1 MRRYIFVASCFSLCF
16 ISTFSTPAL
25 TQELPSNTSQFTQ
38 RPVYRDDFASLA
50 KTMGP
55 VVVNISTSQILE
67 PGQQDAPNPF
77 GGGESFADP
86 GNPLPRGPLPR
97 GPSRRR
103 GQGSGFIVESDGTI
117 VTNNHVVANAEK
129 ITVKLQD
136 EREFEGKVI
145 GRDPKT
151 DIAVIKISATNLPV
165 VPFGDSDQLQVGEWV
180 VALGSPFGLANT
192 ITAGIVSA
200 KGRWL
205 GAGPY
210 DSFIQT
216 DASINPGNS
225 GGPLAN
231 LRGEV
236 VGMNTAIFS
245 RNGINIGIGFATP
258 INLVKELLPQLKNNG
273 RVTRGWLGVSIQQV
287 TADLAASLGLSR
299 PGGALVSDVIDGSPA
314 AKAGIQ
320 VGDVIVEYNGEKINH
335 PNELPIVVART
346 TVGQTV
352 PLKVFRDEKEIGL
365 SVIIESLKEDEIVAP
380 TAKTSELGLSVER
393 FTPEI
398 ARSLGLQDIQGVII
412 TAVNPTGRGA
422 EAGFLRGDVILEID
436 RKPIRDLSDYEK
448 AIAAGKDKNRLFLVR
463 RGDAKIFLALR
474 S

>member
-1 MRRYIFVASCFSLCF
+1 MKRLAHQNIVLALCVWFCFLSA
-16 ISTFSTPAL
+16 AL
-25 TQELPSNTSQFTQ
+25 SEEGPNVSQFKE
-38 RPVYRDDFASLA
+38 RSPDRNDFASLA
-50 KTMGP
+50 KTVGP
-55 VVVNISTSQILE
+55 VVVNISASQVLE
-67 PGQQDAPNPF
+67 GRMQEIPRPF
-77 GGGESFADP
+77 GEPFPYP
-86 GNPLPRGPLPR
+86 GDPLPGRPSPR
-97 GPSRRR
+97 SHFRQRA
-103 GQGSGFIVESDGTI
+103 QGSGFIVEPDGTI
-117 VTNNHVVANAEK
+117 VTNNHVVATAER

-145 GRDPKT
+145 GRDAKT
-151 DIAVIKISATNLPV
+151 DIAVVKIDATNLPV

-225 GGPLAN
+225 GGPLVN

-245 RNGINIGIGFATP
+245 GSGVNIGIGFAIP
-258 INLVKELLPQLKNNG
+258 INLVKELLPQLKSKG

-287 TADLAASLGLSR
+287 TPDLAASLGLSR
-299 PGGALVSDVIDGSPA
+299 PGGALVADVIEDSPA

-335 PNELPIVVART
+335 SSELPILVART
-346 TVGQTV
+346 KVGETV
-352 PLKVFRDEKEIGL
+352 PLKVLRNKNDVAL
-365 SVIIESLKEDEIVAP
+365 SVTVENLKEEEIVAP
-380 TAKTSELGLSVER
+380 TSKTGFGLTVQKL
-393 FTPEI
+393 TPEI
-398 ARSLGLQDIQGVII
+398 ARSLGLENPQGVII
-412 TAVNPTGRGA
+412 TAVNPGSRGGD
-422 EAGFLRGDVILEID
+422 AGFRRGDVILEID
-436 RKPIRDLSDYEK
+436 RKPIHDLADYEK
-448 AIAAGKDKNRLFLVR
+448 AVAAGKNKNLLFLVR
-463 RGDAKIFLALR
+463 RGDANIFLALT